1 MEKNEMIFKCVNTRA
16 PYIVDEENKC
26 LRQLHLTKVV
36 YDLQHGLTDLTW
48 IEAETGKLIVGDLS
62 DKKVFVNEEHFQK
75 GEILKQT
82 DLYAER
88 NINEVIYTNL
98 SCRNAKVDGKRYY
111 SWVYRNGHA
120 DKFYYDEEIGAIKI
134 TFGDDGKGAKKA
146 EADIE
151 LPETYYDVEEV
162 YDFNDYEVV
171 NNDGTKSFHEGLC
184 KRLRL
189 TDEQN
194 VMLDKLQ
201 AMLDECGRA
210 GIQIA
215 FDLCDYQLTAF
226 NKANVERIEYDPG
239 YDEEEEICHSLNLRE
254 SRTLSGV
261 YDINTDDSSL
271 QFVVAKNTLKTSK

>member
-1 MEKNEMIFKCVNTRA
+1 MTFKNVNFRA
-16 PYIVDEENKC
+16 PYIVDEDSKC
-26 LRQLHLTKVV
+26 LRQLHLTTIV
-36 YDLQHGLTDLTW
+36 YDLTTGETKLTW
-48 IEAETGKLIVGDLS
+48 IEAETGKLIMGDLS
-62 DKKVFVNEEHFQK
+62 DKKVFANEEHFQK
-75 GEILKQT
+75 GEILKQI
-82 DLYAER
+82 DLYAESS
-88 NINEVIYTNL
+88 INKVIYMNL
-98 SCRNAKVDGKRYY
+98 SFRNAKVDGKRYY

-120 DKFYYDEEIGAIKI
+120 DKFYYDEEISAIKI
-134 TFGDDGKGAKKA
+134 TFGDDGKGVKKV
-146 EADIE
+146 ETDIE

-189 TDEQN
+189 TDGQN

-201 AMLDECGRA
+201 AILDECSRA

-215 FDLCDYQLTAF
+215 FDLCNCQLTAF
-226 NKANVERIEYDPG
+226 NKANVECVGYDPG
-239 YDEEEEICHSLNLRE
+239 YDEEMEICHYLNLRE

-261 YDINTDDSSL
+261 YDINTEDSSL